1 LASLLNAIR
10 QRLADEQHSLFIIV
24 LRLSSPATRI
34 PGKDGAMTGHGG
46 GIARKKWLLE
56 HEAKYQYSAESP

>member
-1 LASLLNAIR
+1 V
-10 QRLADEQHSLFIIV
+10 IV
-24 LRLSSPATRI
+24 IPCHRI